1 MNELQLR
8 IQVQGAVQQYVE
20 QLLYQNGVPA
30 HVIEDAFSK
39 SLGYIREKSMQEF
52 LEAAMTPSVPE
63 KKEEV
68 AQDGDD
74 EESCN

>member
-8 IQVQGAVQQYVE
+8 IQVQGAVQQYAE

-30 HVIEDAFSK
+30 HIAEDAFSK

-63 KKEEV
+63 EKEETE
-68 AQDGDD
+68 QDGD
-74 EESCN
+74 E

>member
-8 IQVQGAVQQYVE
+8 IQVQGAVQQYAE

-30 HVIEDAFSK
+30 HIAEDAFSK
-39 SLGYIREKSMQEF
+39 ALAYLREKSMQEF

-63 KKEEV
+63 EDKKEETE
-68 AQDGDD
+68 QDGD
-74 EESCN
+74 E

>member
-30 HVIEDAFSK
+30 HIIEDAFSK
-39 SLGYIREKSMQEF
+39 ALGKIKKKSMQEF
-52 LEAAMTPSVPE
+52 LNAAMAPSVPE
-63 KKEEV
+63 EEEEV
-68 AQDGDD
+68 KQDGND
-74 EESCN
+74 

>member
-8 IQVQGAVQQYVE
+8 IQVQGAVQQYAE

-30 HVIEDAFSK
+30 HIIEDAFSK

-52 LEAAMTPSVPE
+52 LEAAMAPSVPE
-63 KKEEV
+63 EKEETE
-68 AQDGDD
+68 QDGD
-74 EESCN
+74 E

>member
-30 HVIEDAFSK
+30 HIIEDAFFK
-39 SLGYIREKSMQEF
+39 TLGYIREKSMQEF
-52 LEAAMTPSVPE
+52 LNAAMAPSVS
-63 KKEEV
+63 EEEEEE
-68 AQDGDD
+68 QDGND
-74 EESCN
+74 

>member
-30 HVIEDAFSK
+30 HIIEDAFSK

-63 KKEEV
+63 EEKKEE
-68 AQDGDD
+68 AEQDGD
-74 EESCN
+74 E

>member
-30 HVIEDAFSK
+30 HIIEDAFSK
-39 SLGYIREKSMQEF
+39 SLGYIREKSIQEF
-52 LEAAMTPSVPE
+52 LNAAMAPSVPE
-63 KKEEV
+63 EEEKEETE
-68 AQDGDD
+68 QDGD
-74 EESCN
+74 E

>member
-8 IQVQGAVQQYVE
+8 IQVQGAVQQYAE

-30 HVIEDAFSK
+30 HIIEDAFSK

-52 LEAAMTPSVPE
+52 LEMAMTPSVPE
-63 KKEEV
+63 EKEETE
-68 AQDGDD
+68 QDGD
-74 EESCN
+74 E

>member
-30 HVIEDAFSK
+30 HIIEDAFSK

-63 KKEEV
+63 EEKKEEIE
-68 AQDGDD
+68 QDGD
-74 EESCN
+74 E

>member
-30 HVIEDAFSK
+30 HIIEDAFSK
-39 SLGYIREKSMQEF
+39 SLGYIREK
-52 LEAAMTPSVPE
+52 PY
-63 KKEEV
+63 KKIKKKLTNL
-68 AQDGDD
+68 QI
-74 EESCN
+74 NI